1 METTQLLVRKN
12 KYWLSE
18 IGYLFFKNQVGYET
32 YDYVEEDN
40 KLVQQGV
47 DLLILNKQNIP
58 YYCLVLGNPKPHDK
72 IFLPLIEDD
81 KESRLLTSIAD
92 FVLFVDINS
101 DEVHL
106 LDLPLLKETIDYQY
120 TKGNWKDYPSARKQ
134 VQSTGL
140 LISKD
145 DEAIKFKNTYK
156 LNQNVSEKS
165 KKIYDF
171 RVSRLRVNE
180 TKVLP
185 LSRVEG
191 YDSSFS

>member
-18 IGYLFFKNQVGYET
+18 IGCLFFENQVGYQT
-32 YDYVEEDN
+32 YDYVNENHE
-40 KLVQQGV
+40 LVQQGV
-47 DLLILNKQNIP
+47 DLMILNKQNIP
-58 YYCLVLGNPKPHDK
+58 YYCLVLGNPEPHDK
-72 IFLPLIEDD
+72 IFFPLIEDE
-81 KESRLLTSIAD
+81 KESRLMTSIAD

-106 LDLPLLKETIDYQY
+106 LDLPLLKQTIDFQY
-120 TKGNWKDYPSARKQ
+120 TKGDWKDYPAARKQ

-140 LISKD
+140 LVAKD
-145 DEAIKFKNTYK
+145 DEALKFKNTYK
-156 LNQNVSEKS
+156 LNQNVSEKA
-165 KKIYDF
+165 KRIYNF

-185 LSRVEG
+185 LSRVKG

>member
-1 METTQLLVRKN
+1 MEATQLLVRKN

-18 IGYLFFKNQVGYET
+18 IGCLFFENQVGYQT
-32 YDYVEEDN
+32 YDYVNENHE
-40 KLVQQGV
+40 LVQQGV
-47 DLLILNKQNIP
+47 DLMILNKQNIP
-58 YYCLVLGNPKPHDK
+58 YYCLVLGNPEPHDK
-72 IFLPLIEDD
+72 IFFPLIEDE
-81 KESRLLTSIAD
+81 KESRLMTSIAD

-106 LDLPLLKETIDYQY
+106 LDLPLLKQTIDFQY
-120 TKGNWKDYPSARKQ
+120 TKGDWKNYPAARKQ

-140 LISKD
+140 LVAKD
-145 DEAIKFKNTYK
+145 DEALKFKNTYK
-156 LNQNVSEKS
+156 LNQNVSEKA
-165 KKIYDF
+165 KKIYNF
-171 RVSRLRVNE
+171 RVSCLRVNE